1 MSQPN
6 SLKNSNNVDNTNS
19 YINMTEQTMEKT
31 LDAIKDNILK
41 SIDEYVKIQPRFLQ
55 SVSDFQLDS
64 IQSTK
69 DTITKTI
76 SSQKKFIKEF
86 VNVST
91 SQPNDTYQQLFKKSN
106 ENIDNFVKAFYAGN
120 NYNFDTIDNTRE
132 NMKIYHKAIDTFNEY
147 STNAFD
153 AWISFARSFSTT
165 R

>member
-1 MSQPN
+1 
-6 SLKNSNNVDNTNS
+6 
-19 YINMTEQTMEKT
+19 MEKT

-132 NMKIYHKAIDTFNEY
+132 NMKIYHKAIDTFNE
-147 STNAFD
+147 
-153 AWISFARSFSTT
+153 
-165 R
+165 

>member
-1 MSQPN
+1 MSQPDN
-6 SLKNSNNVDNTNS
+6 LKNTNNVDNTNS

-76 SSQKKFIKEF
+76 SSQKKFIREF